1 MRLLAIDGSPAGGG
15 RTEVV
20 LRAIL
25 EGSRG
30 AGADQTDVLSLA
42 ERDVRGMAEVVQRL
56 EQADGFVFG
65 SPVYRATYAWPLKLL
80 LDHLPRGMWGEPTAP
95 LRGKPV
101 AIAMTG
107 ASLHHFLALNDL
119 RGVLS
124 VFFAAHV
131 LPPGVYVPR
140 EGFADE
146 PGAALQAPYAAQAE
160 LTGRALVESAEALA
174 RSTALR
180 LLEPQ
185 A

>member
-1 MRLLAIDGSPAGGG
+1 MRLLAIDGSPTGAG

-25 EGSRG
+25 EASRG
-30 AGADQTDVLSLA
+30 AGADETDLVGLA
-42 ERDVRGMAEVVQRL
+42 ERSVNDISGVVEL
-56 EQADGFVFG
+56 LHQADGFVMG

-80 LDHLPRGMWGEPTAP
+80 LDSLPRGMWGEPTAP

-119 RGVLS
+119 RGVLAA
-124 VFFAAHV
+124 FFAAHV

-140 EGFADE
+140 EGFDE
-146 PGAALQAPYAAQAE
+146 TGTRLQAPYAAQAE
-160 LTGRALVESAEALA
+160 LTGRALVEMAEFLPRSA
-174 RSTALR
+174 ALR
-180 LLEPQ
+180 LIEPQ

>member
-1 MRLLAIDGSPAGGG
+1 MRLLALDGSPTGGG
-15 RTEVV
+15 RTAVV

-25 EGSRG
+25 QGSQS
-30 AGADQTDVLSLA
+30 AGAEHTDVLSLA
-42 ERDVRGMAEVVQRL
+42 DRAVTAIGEVMQLL

-65 SPVYRATYAWPLKLL
+65 SPVYRASYAWPLKLL

-119 RGVLS
+119 RGVLG

-131 LPPGVYVPR
+131 LPPGLYVPR
-140 EGFADE
+140 EGFDE
-146 PGAALQAPYAAQAE
+146 AGSMLQAPYVAQAE
-160 LTGRALVESAEALA
+160 LTGRALAELAALLPRSA
-174 RSTALR
+174 ALR

>member
-1 MRLLAIDGSPAGGG
+1 MRLLAIDGSPTGGG
-15 RTEVV
+15 RTQVV

-25 EGSRG
+25 DASRV
-30 AGADQTDVLSLA
+30 DQTDVITLA
-42 ERDVRGMAEVVQRL
+42 ERDVQAIGEVVSRL

-65 SPVYRATYAWPLKLL
+65 SPIYRATYAWPLKLL

-101 AIAMTG
+101 ALAMTG

-131 LPPGVYVPR
+131 LPPGLYVPR
-140 EGFADE
+140 DGFDE
-146 PGAALQAPYAAQAE
+146 PGTSLQDAYAKQAD
-160 LTGRALVESAEALA
+160 LTGRALAESAELLA
-174 RSTALR
+174 RSSALR

>member
-1 MRLLAIDGSPAGGG
+1 MRLLAIDGSPTGGG
-15 RTEVV
+15 RTDVL

-25 EGSRG
+25 S
-30 AGADQTDVLSLA
+30 ASQADQTHLLTLA
-42 ERDVRGMAEVVQRL
+42 ERDVRGMAEVVQAL

-140 EGFADE
+140 DGFDE
-146 PGAALQAPYAAQAE
+146 PGTALQPPYAAQAE
-160 LTGRALVESAEALA
+160 LTGRALAESASFLA
-174 RSTALR
+174 TSTALR

>member
-1 MRLLAIDGSPAGGG
+1 MRLLGVDGSPTGGG

-20 LRAIL
+20 LRAVL
-25 EGSRG
+25 EA
-30 AGADQTDVLSLA
+30 AGAAGAETALVRLA
-42 ERDVRGMAEVVQRL
+42 EREPGQLVQTLEEV
-56 EQADGFVFG
+56 DGFVFG
-65 SPVYRATYAWPLKLL
+65 SPVYRASFAWPLKEL

-101 AIAMTG
+101 ALVMTG
-107 ASLHHFLALNDL
+107 ASLHHFLATNDL

-124 VFFAAHV
+124 AFFGAHV

-140 EGFADE
+140 DGFDE
-146 PGAALQAPYAAQAE
+146 PGTSLREPYAGQAE
-160 LTGRALVESAEALA
+160 LTGRALAELA
-174 RSTALR
+174 AFLPQTRSLR

>member
-1 MRLLAIDGSPAGGG
+1 MRLLAIDGSPTGGG

-25 EGSRG
+25 DGGRA
-30 AGADQTDVLSLA
+30 AGADESEVLRLA
-42 ERDVRGMAEVVQRL
+42 ERDVRGIGDVVQAL

-101 AIAMTG
+101 AIVMTG

-131 LPPGVYVPR
+131 LPPGLYVPR
-140 EGFADE
+140 DGFDQ
-146 PGAALQAPYAAQAE
+146 PGTALHPPYAAQAE
-160 LTGRALVESAEALA
+160 LTGRALAESASLLA
-174 RSTALR
+174 GSTSLR

>member
-1 MRLLAIDGSPAGGG
+1 MRLLAIDGSPTGGG

-25 EGSRG
+25 DASR
-30 AGADQTDVLSLA
+30 ADQTELLSLA
-42 ERDVRGMAEVVQRL
+42 ERDVRGMADVVQAL

-95 LRGKPV
+95 VRGKPA

-131 LPPGVYVPR
+131 LPPGLYVPR
-140 EGFADE
+140 EGFDE
-146 PGAALQAPYAAQAE
+146 PGTALQPAYAAQAE
-160 LTGRALVESAEALA
+160 LTGRALAELAEMLA

-180 LLEPQ
+180 LLDPQ

>member
-1 MRLLAIDGSPAGGG
+1 MRLLAIDGSPTGGG
-15 RTEVV
+15 RTQLV

-25 EGSRG
+25 DASR
-30 AGADQTDVLSLA
+30 ADQTELITLA
-42 ERDVRGMAEVVQRL
+42 ERDVQAIGQVVDQL

-65 SPVYRATYAWPLKLL
+65 SPIYRATYAWPLKLL

-131 LPPGVYVPR
+131 LPPGLYVPR
-140 EGFADE
+140 EGFDE
-146 PGAALQAPYAAQAE
+146 PGTSLQDPYAKQAD
-160 LTGRALVESAEALA
+160 LTGRALAESAELLA
-174 RSTALR
+174 RSSALR

>member
-1 MRLLAIDGSPAGGG
+1 MRLLAIDGSPSGGG
-15 RTEVV
+15 RTQVV

-25 EGSRG
+25 DASR
-30 AGADQTDVLSLA
+30 ADQTELLTLA
-42 ERDVRGMAEVVQRL
+42 ERDLAATREVVQRL
-56 EQADGFVFG
+56 EDADGFVFG
-65 SPVYRATYAWPLKLL
+65 SPIYRATYAWPLKVL

-140 EGFADE
+140 EGFDE
-146 PGAALQAPYAAQAE
+146 PGTALLPPYAAQAE
-160 LTGRALVESAEALA
+160 LTGRALAESAEFLA
-174 RSTALR
+174 RSSALR

>member
-25 EGSRG
+25 DATGIQE
-30 AGADQTDVLSLA
+30 TNLVSLA
-42 ERDVRGMAEVVQRL
+42 DRSANDISGVVDL
-56 EQADGFVFG
+56 LHQADGFVMG

-80 LDHLPRGMWGEPTAP
+80 LDNLPRGMWGEPTAP

-119 RGVLS
+119 RGVLAA
-124 VFFAAHV
+124 FFAAHV
-131 LPPGVYVPR
+131 LPPGVYVPL
-140 EGFADE
+140 EGFDE
-146 PGAALQAPYAAQAE
+146 PGGLRRLQAPYAAQAE
-160 LTGRALVESAEALA
+160 LTGRALVEMAEFLPRSA
-174 RSTALR
+174 ALR
-180 LLEPQ
+180 LIEPQ